1 MRQYYVRHK
10 CELTALKDVFE
21 VCGARCYRTRIE
33 CGCES
38 RPRADNR
45 RNAVVVT
52 FGGRV
57 ILEIIRCC
65 GCANNRNDGQFANR
79 PLAVP

>member
-1 MRQYYVRHK
+1 MRRYFVRHK

-45 RNAVVVT
+45 RNAIVVT
-52 FGGRV
+52 FDGRV
-57 ILEIIRCC
+57 VLEMIRCC
-65 GCANNRNDGQFANR
+65 SCMNDRNGGQFANR
-79 PLAVP
+79 PPAVP